1 MEFAGA
7 ACHDGGMGVLSLLFS
22 HSGRLQQRPFVVAA
36 VLVYLASFLSQTL
49 LSVPV
54 TSRAGLWP
62 FAIVQALLVWAWVVI
77 HIKRLR
83 DAGKSPGLAV
93 GIASLYALALVLL
106 LLVMAMI
113 TASDSRSSD
122 FLMTGQ
128 GLIQLFAVLYII
140 GAVLGSSEF
149 GVLAYWLFGFLAL
162 LLLPLVVAIGFSIWT
177 GTRPSV
183 P

>member
-1 MEFAGA
+1 MSVA
-7 ACHDGGMGVLSLLFS
+7 SLMFS
-22 HSGRLQQRPFVVAA
+22 RSGRLEPRPFAIAVVSI
-36 VLVYLASFLSQTL
+36 YLASFLSQML

-54 TSRAGLWP
+54 TVRAGLWP
-62 FAIVQALLVWAWVVI
+62 FALVQVVLVWAWLAV

-93 GIASLYALALVLL
+93 GIACLYVLAVVLL

-113 TASDSRSSD
+113 TASDSGSSD

-128 GLIQLFAVLYII
+128 GLIQLFIVLYII
-140 GAVLGSSEF
+140 GGALGSSEF
-149 GVLAYWLFGFLAL
+149 GILAYWLMGFIAL
-162 LLLPLVVAIGFSIWT
+162 LLMPVAVAVGFSIWT
-177 GTRPSV
+177 GTRPSAA

>member
-1 MEFAGA
+1 MSVA
-7 ACHDGGMGVLSLLFS
+7 SLMFS
-22 HSGRLQQRPFVVAA
+22 RSGRLEPRPFAIAVVSI
-36 VLVYLASFLSQTL
+36 YLASFLSQML

-54 TSRAGLWP
+54 TVRAGLWP
-62 FAIVQALLVWAWVVI
+62 FAIVQVVLVWAWLAV

-93 GIASLYALALVLL
+93 GIACLYVLAVVLL

-113 TASDSRSSD
+113 TASDSGSGD

-128 GLIQLFAVLYII
+128 GLIQLFIVLYII
-140 GAVLGSSEF
+140 GGALGSSEF
-149 GVLAYWLFGFLAL
+149 GILAYWLMGFIAL
-162 LLLPLVVAIGFSIWT
+162 LLMPVAVAVGFSIWT
-177 GTRPSV
+177 GTRPSAA